1 MKKNNKDLFIDSYLE
16 HGKITRACKA
26 IGIHPSTFYD
36 WKEKDPDFVKRL
48 KQATQYSNEEL
59 TETALTVLKNI
70 VAKGDNKEKLGAI
83 KQIMDFAKSRGW
95 GAEIEQQVEQP
106 TETENKLISGL
117 KSILPNPNQPIQRS
131 NVETDH
137 FGNPKTKDTDAGE

>member
-1 MKKNNKDLFIDSYLE
+1 MDKKDLFIEEFLRLRCV
-16 HGKITRACKA
+16 TAACKA
-26 IGIHPSTFYD
+26 IGMSRKTYYL
-36 WKEKDPDFVKRL
+36 WTRKDPDFVRELQELQQFKR
-48 KQATQYSNEEL
+48 EL
-59 TETALTVLKNI
+59 
-70 VAKGDNKEKLGAI
+70 
-83 KQIMDFAKSRGW
+83 IMDMVQNTFEDLLLNQKDAKIRIMAGKGLLDLVRIQ
-95 GAEIEQQVEQP
+95 GAGAKLEQQVEQP